1 VTSARKV
8 ETNRVNARR
17 STGPKTVVGR
27 AKAAQ
32 NARRHGLRV
41 PVLSDPALSAE
52 VEALAKSIVGPD
64 CPFPE
69 LLALAR
75 KIAEAEIDIMRVR
88 RARSDFV
95 SRVVPDFIA
104 RKELLSDAMAW
115 VGDKT
120 RARST
125 EEREDKKFL
134 KAAGRIILK
143 AEIKIP
149 PVAHQFAILDRY
161 ERRALS
167 RRKFA
172 IREFDAARIALAST
186 DAS

>member
-8 ETNRVNARR
+8 EANRVNARR
-17 STGPKTVVGR
+17 STGPKTVAGR

-32 NARRHGLRV
+32 NARRHGLRI
-41 PVLSDPALSAE
+41 PVLADPALSAE
-52 VEALAKSIVGPD
+52 VEALAKGIVGHE
-64 CPFPE
+64 CPTPE

-75 KIAEAEIDIMRVR
+75 KIAEAEIDILRVR
-88 RARSDFV
+88 RARSNLV

-104 RKELLSDAMAW
+104 RKERLSDATSW
-115 VGDKT
+115 VRDNT
-120 RARST
+120 RARSA
-125 EEREDKKFL
+125 EEREDRKFL
-134 KAAGRIILK
+134 KTAGRLILK
-143 AEIKIP
+143 VEMNVS
-149 PVAHQFAILDRY
+149 PVGHQFAILDRY

-186 DAS
+186 NAS

>member
-1 VTSARKV
+1 MTSARKV

-88 RARSDFV
+88 RARSNFV
-95 SRVVPDFIA
+95 S
-104 RKELLSDAMAW
+104 L
-115 VGDKT
+115 
-120 RARST
+120 RSSRFHR
-125 EEREDKKFL
+125 EERAF
-134 KAAGRIILK
+134 
-143 AEIKIP
+143 
-149 PVAHQFAILDRY
+149 V
-161 ERRALS
+161 
-167 RRKFA
+167 
-172 IREFDAARIALAST
+172 
-186 DAS
+186 